1 VVDEDEDEDDV
12 VVDEDDE
19 LVDDE
24 DELEAIPTTI
34 VTADPFVR
42 CVPPGGDCVST
53 RPTLDGSVTG
63 RVLTCATS
71 PAAWIACSACEV
83 VSPVIEGTDAFAGA

>member
-1 VVDEDEDEDDV
+1 LLAVVGVFGVFAAFEGVVDDDEDDDELL
-12 VVDEDDE
+12 DEDDE
-19 LVDDE
+19 LLDDE

-42 CVPPGGDCVST
+42 CEPPGGDCVST

-63 RVLTCATS
+63 RVLT
-71 PAAWIACSACEV
+71 
-83 VSPVIEGTDAFAGA
+83 